1 MKNNTIC
8 DPKLSFSD
16 CELEILRNAV
26 DKAEKRLAVDKV
38 RSPNVKEMISIV
50 ELFLKNKKLLC
61 YGGTAINN
69 ILPKKDQFYNYSQ
82 EIPDYDFFSSDALN
96 DAKELADIYFAEGFT
111 EVEAKAGVHH
121 GTYKVFVDFI
131 PVADITQMSPPIFK
145 NFKKNAVQVDN
156 ILYTPPDAL
165 RMFMYLELSRPLGDV
180 SRWEKVMKRIS
191 LLNKNYPLNAKSCNI
206 DSFQRIFEGKEDYT
220 HIYNVTKD
228 TIIDHKY
235 VFFGGYA
242 SYLYSR
248 YMQKHI
254 QKKFIKHPDFDVL
267 ANDPKKAA
275 EQIKSRLINE
285 GIKNVKIKKHD
296 EVGDHSILLLPVHYE
311 ITVNK
316 DTIAII
322 YQPLNCHSYNII
334 NINGKQIKVATIDTM
349 LSFYLAFIYANK
361 DYYDVNR
368 ILCMSKY
375 LFQVQQHNRLAQKGL
390 LKRFS
395 IECYGNVIS
404 FDEMRLE
411 KSKKFLQLKNKPKS
425 KEYESYFLKYRP
437 QDLKKK
443 IKKTK
448 KYKFTKNKT
457 RKNKNKKKDNI
468 MTNIFNI
475 KI

>member
-1 MKNNTIC
+1 MKNDIC
-8 DPKLSFSD
+8 GPKLSFSD

-26 DKAEKRLAVDKV
+26 DKAEKRLAVEKV
-38 RSPNVKEMISIV
+38 RSPNVKEIISLV
-50 ELFLKNKKLLC
+50 EIFLKNKKLVC

-69 ILPKKDQFYNYSQ
+69 ILPKKDQFYNYSE
-82 EIPDYDFFSSDALN
+82 EIPDYDFFSPDALN
-96 DAKELADIYFAEGFT
+96 DAKELADIYFKEGFT

-131 PVADITQMSPPIFK
+131 PVADITQLSPPIFK
-145 NFKKNAVQVDN
+145 TFKKNAVQVNN

-180 SRWEKVMKRIS
+180 TRWEKVMKRIS
-191 LLNKNYPLNAKSCNI
+191 LLNKNYPLTSSNCNI

-220 HIYNVTKD
+220 NIYNITKD
-228 TIIDHKY
+228 TIIDHNY
-235 VFFGGYA
+235 IFFGGYA

-248 YMQKHI
+248 YMPKHI

-267 ANDPKKAA
+267 AKDPKKAA
-275 EQIKSRLINE
+275 EQIKSRLIND

-296 EVGDHSILLLPVHYE
+296 AVGDHSVLLLPIHYE
-311 ITVNK
+311 VIVGK
-316 DTIAII
+316 DTIAMI
-322 YQPLNCHSYNII
+322 YQPLNCHSYNQI
-334 NINGKQIKVATIDTM
+334 NISGKKIKVATIDTM
-349 LSFYLAFIYANK
+349 LSFYLAFIYANR

-395 IECYGNVIS
+395 IECYGDVIS

-411 KSKKFLQLKNKPKS
+411 KSRQFKELKNKPNS
-425 KEYESYFLKYRP
+425 KQYESLFLKYRP
-437 QDLKKK
+437 EDEKKRK
-443 IKKTK
+443 NKNVNKKTK
-448 KYKFTKNKT
+448 KNKVIKNKT
-457 RKNKNKKKDNI
+457 RKNKNI
-468 MTNIFNI
+468 LSGIFKI